1 MVVDKKGR
9 IFEDRRKQTGDRRE
23 NDFDAKGGR
32 RKADRRKAPEQVS
45 KKK

>member
-1 MVVDKKGR
+1 MIIDKKGR
-9 IFEDRRKQTGDRRE
+9 IFEDRRKQSGNRRE

-32 RKADRRKAPEQVS
+32 RETDRRKAPKQVS